1 MLLSSYHRL
10 ALTKEEQSTS
20 TTCAGCGAELLPGEV
35 TSSNPTYGSI
45 CCKKN
50 KVSLPPICMP
60 CPEVTKL
67 WHDADGVVGKTLR
80 KFARAIN
87 NTLAFASQKVKRP
100 NNLPGSSNWSPTV
113 VIQGRVH
120 HFIGSLAPNDN
131 QSKQFVQTYI
141 NDPSMSECQQIDY
154 RMGAIYLPADTSQAE
169 KERVRECL
177 EIMQKAITEHNPY
190 VQDFVKVSAVLRVP
204 RCK

>member
-1 MLLSSYHRL
+1 
-10 ALTKEEQSTS
+10 
-20 TTCAGCGAELLPGEV
+20 
-35 TSSNPTYGSI
+35 
-45 CCKKN
+45 
-50 KVSLPPICMP
+50 MP

-141 NDPSMSECQQIDY
+141 NDPSMSEYTDGDSSSIDSDVG
-154 RMGAIYLPADTSQAE
+154 GASDEDSDASWLPSD
-169 KERVRECL
+169 
-177 EIMQKAITEHNPY
+177 
-190 VQDFVKVSAVLRVP
+190 
-204 RCK
+204 